1 MQEVQSVTLSLTHT
15 TTTRLS
21 SPGSKKA
28 PATALVSFL
37 TGSANEL
44 VRQVRISMSPPVVP
58 PEGVAAREEIERPRA
73 SRTSMPSARFALRRV
88 LLALDT
94 TKETTKE
101 AIPSRAMLAS
111 SALVLSADG
120 GDGDG
125 GRGGS
130 EGGGRG
136 DGAVGG
142 AEGGCEGGA
151 DGGGEGGE
159 GGGVGGAGGEGGSKN
174 GGAGT
179 SWLCLRT
186 VLPRRTTSL
195 E

>member
-1 MQEVQSVTLSLTHT
+1 
-15 TTTRLS
+15 
-21 SPGSKKA
+21 
-28 PATALVSFL
+28 
-37 TGSANEL
+37 
-44 VRQVRISMSPPVVP
+44 
-58 PEGVAAREEIERPRA
+58 
-73 SRTSMPSARFALRRV
+73 MPSARFALRRV

-136 DGAVGG
+136 GGAVGG